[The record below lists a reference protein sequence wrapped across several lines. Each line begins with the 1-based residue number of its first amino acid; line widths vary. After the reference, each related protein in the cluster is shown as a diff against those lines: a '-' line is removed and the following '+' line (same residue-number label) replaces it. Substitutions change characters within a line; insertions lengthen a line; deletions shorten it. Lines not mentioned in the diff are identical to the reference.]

1 MARRQAAG
9 MRVIAGAA
17 RGVPLRAPRDRG
29 IRPTASRLRE
39 SLFSMLEAA
48 GSDLSRVLD
57 LYAGSGALGIE
68 ALSRGGGRCTF
79 VEANAEACRV
89 IRENLRRTRLEPQGE
104 VIRARVGRWQAEAG
118 AGYTLVLADPPYERG
133 VAWGEIEHTV
143 GGALDAQV
151 MLAVEHAAR
160 QPPPAALLGCSM
172 WRNRRQGE
180 GAIAVYRPANNRAN
194 NLPERPT
201 ERPAER
207 KDAV

>member
-1 MARRQAAG
+1 

-17 RGVPLRAPRDRG
+17 RGVPLRAPRDRRT
-29 IRPTASRLRE
+29 RPTSARLRE

-48 GSDLSRVLD
+48 GNDLSAVLD

-89 IRENLRRTRLEPQGE
+89 IRENLRRTRLGAQGE

-118 AGYTLVLADPPYERG
+118 SGYTLVLADPPYDRG
-133 VAWGEIEHTV
+133 GAWGEIEHTV
-143 GGALDAQV
+143 DGALATRA

-160 QPPPAALLGCSM
+160 QAPPAALLGCSM

-180 GAIAVYRPANNRAN
+180 GAVAVYRPANDPAN
-194 NLPERPT
+194 NLTDRPT
-201 ERPAER
+201 GQPAEGS
-207 KDAV
+207 DAA